1 MEMTKNGKNPKNDVN
16 QGVSEEFHTEM
27 TMVAGNAPKDSGP
40 HTEMTMVPSVES
52 PKENPDMTEKT
63 GQVPENQEVPEK
75 NNTEMTMVAGNLSK
89 DSGPHTEM
97 TMSGP
102 SAAPQDSGP
111 HTEMTMIPSA
121 ESKTQPSA
129 KKTAPTVHDNYMLKD
144 GEVLGKYVIEGRLG
158 KGGMGE
164 IYLAK
169 HETLGVLRAIKVL
182 PKDIAAKNSQFLT
195 RFIREAKTACE
206 IRHSNVVNVMDVE
219 TDDARGLSY
228 IVMEYVDGGTVR
240 NLLKAARRLTEAQAL
255 TIIEAVCEALAAAEE
270 YGIVHRDI
278 KPDNIMLTRR
288 GDVKLADLGIA
299 KSVDEEDVSL
309 TRTNVMMGT
318 PAYLSPEQ
326 ARDAKHVD
334 IRADIYS
341 LGATFYEM
349 LTGQVPYPGSSTY
362 DILSKLFSDPVP
374 DPRALNPDITP
385 GTAKLIMKML
395 EKEADNRYLNM
406 AELLSALGKISPRRP
421 TAESQKLVRD
431 AMEGA
436 LGADAVSSPSS
447 LSTFRESPHFL
458 PKKKKLLG
466 LGIGAAVV
474 ILGIAGFFL
483 FRGTSSEP
491 QTPPAAVK
499 PAARALPS
507 KEAAVQ
513 PFTEGFPFKLTTT
526 PGAKYELFQDGKSL
540 GEGIARDGFCDI
552 RLPEGRY
559 LLKLSMDGYV
569 PAEMTVESPRKEGL
583 ERLLQPVEYEFA
595 LTTTPGTLVE
605 IRKGQ
610 SVWKEYGLVGSS
622 GKVTLSGLV
631 RAVYTLRLSCPDYVE
646 REELLTVPQNK
657 SGNYPLS
664 RVLYDFSLSVTP
676 GTRLKVTAGNK
687 TFFDE
692 KVTSRTQRLRLPG
705 GEYKAV
711 ARLNGY
717 AAKEI
722 LFSLPKEKDG
732 DIAQDKSLFDLQ
744 LSANV
749 SKVRLEL
756 SREDGTM
763 TPVVEYLTG
772 IRSFKSLSGG
782 NYVITASCDGY
793 ENYREVFTLAR
804 DQSKVLTLLK
814 AEKMDGSSGGI
825 TISSVKSN
833 SGELEKYIQK
843 NGAEVKL
850 KNTESAWKPVRF
862 PYTIRGLAPGEYTVL
877 VRVREKGIRG
887 QESEPVSVSAGTV
900 SDCVMTIVTF

>member
-526 PGAKYELFQDGKSL
+526 PGAKYELFQDGKMPRRRNRPGRVSATSPAGRPL
-540 GEGIARDGFCDI
+540 SAETFHGRICSRRNDGRI
-552 RLPEGRY
+552 SPEGR
-559 LLKLSMDGYV
+559 
-569 PAEMTVESPRKEGL
+569 P
-583 ERLLQPVEYEFA
+583 
-595 LTTTPGTLVE
+595 
-605 IRKGQ
+605 
-610 SVWKEYGLVGSS
+610 
-622 GKVTLSGLV
+622 
-631 RAVYTLRLSCPDYVE
+631 
-646 REELLTVPQNK
+646 
-657 SGNYPLS
+657 
-664 RVLYDFSLSVTP
+664 
-676 GTRLKVTAGNK
+676 
-687 TFFDE
+687 
-692 KVTSRTQRLRLPG
+692 
-705 GEYKAV
+705 
-711 ARLNGY
+711 
-717 AAKEI
+717 
-722 LFSLPKEKDG
+722 
-732 DIAQDKSLFDLQ
+732 
-744 LSANV
+744 
-749 SKVRLEL
+749 
-756 SREDGTM
+756 
-763 TPVVEYLTG
+763 
-772 IRSFKSLSGG
+772 
-782 NYVITASCDGY
+782 
-793 ENYREVFTLAR
+793 
-804 DQSKVLTLLK
+804 
-814 AEKMDGSSGGI
+814 
-825 TISSVKSN
+825 
-833 SGELEKYIQK
+833 
-843 NGAEVKL
+843 
-850 KNTESAWKPVRF
+850 
-862 PYTIRGLAPGEYTVL
+862 
-877 VRVREKGIRG
+877 
-887 QESEPVSVSAGTV
+887 
-900 SDCVMTIVTF
+900 

>member
-1 MEMTKNGKNPKNDVN
+1 MTKSGKNPEIDA

-27 TMVAGNAPKDSGP
+27 TMVPGAP
-40 HTEMTMVPSVES
+40 
-52 PKENPDMTEKT
+52 
-63 GQVPENQEVPEK
+63 
-75 NNTEMTMVAGNLSK
+75 
-89 DSGPHTEM
+89 
-97 TMSGP
+97 
-102 SAAPQDSGP
+102 PQDSGP
-111 HTEMTMIPSA
+111 HTEMTITPPSEPSKDSPDTAEKEKQVLENQESPKGSNTEMTMAGPSAPKDSEPHTEMTMTPSA
-121 ESKTQPSA
+121 EPKDSRPSE
-129 KKTAPTVHDNYMLKD
+129 KKTAPTVHDSYMLKD
-144 GEVLGKYVIEGRLG
+144 GEVLGKYIIEGRLG

-169 HETLGVLRAIKVL
+169 HDTLGVLRAIKVL

-240 NLLKAARRLTEAQAL
+240 NLLKAAKRLTEEQAL
-255 TIIEAVCEALAAAEE
+255 VIIEAVCEALAAAEE

-299 KSVDEEDVSL
+299 KSVDEEDVCL

-374 DPRALNPDITP
+374 DPRALNPEITP

-395 EKEADNRYLNM
+395 DKEANNRYQNM

-421 TAESQKLVRD
+421 VTESQKLVRN

-436 LGADAVSSPSS
+436 LGTDAVSSPSS
-447 LSTFRESPHFL
+447 LSTFREAPHFL
-458 PKKKKLLG
+458 RKKRKRLG
-466 LGIGAAVV
+466 LAAGAVAVAV
-474 ILGIAGFFL
+474 LGIAGFFL
-483 FRGTSSEP
+483 FRGSPPRPEDR
-491 QTPPAAVK
+491 PAAVQ
-499 PAARALPS
+499 AAGKTLPP
-507 KEAAVQ
+507 KETAAQ

-526 PGAKYELFQDGKSL
+526 PGAKYELIQDGKTVW
-540 GEGIARDGFCDI
+540 EGIVREGFSNL
-552 RLPEGRY
+552 RLPQGSYR
-559 LLKLSMDGYV
+559 LKLSLDGYLS
-569 PAEMTVESPRKEGL
+569 AEMTVESPQKESL
-583 ERLLQPVEYEFA
+583 ERLLLPVEYNFA

-605 IRKGQ
+605 IKKGQ
-610 SVWKEYGLVGSS
+610 SAWKEYGLVGTS
-622 GKVTLSGLV
+622 GKIVLSGLV
-631 RAVYTLRLSCPDYVE
+631 RAVYTLRLTCPDYVE
-646 REELLTVPQNK
+646 REELLTIPQNK

-664 RVLYDFSLSVTP
+664 RVLYEFDLSVTP
-676 GTRLKVTAGNK
+676 GTSLTVTGGDK
-687 TFFDE
+687 TFFNE
-692 KVTSRTQRLRLPG
+692 KVKDRSLRLRLPG

-711 ARLNGY
+711 ARLSGY
-717 AAKEI
+717 AAREI
-722 LFSLPKEKDG
+722 LFAVPKDKDG
-732 DIAQDKSLFDLQ
+732 DIAQDKNNFDLR

-749 SKVRLEL
+749 NKVRLEL
-756 SREDGTM
+756 SREDGKM
-763 TPVVEYLTG
+763 TPVTEYLTG
-772 IRSFKSLSGG
+772 IRSFKDLPGG
-782 NYVITASCDGY
+782 NYIITASCDGY

-804 DQSKVLTLLK
+804 DQSKVITLLK
-814 AEKMDGSSGGI
+814 AEKMDGSTGGI

-833 SGELEKYIQK
+833 SGELEKYILR

-850 KNTESAWKPVRF
+850 KNTDAAWKPVRF
-862 PYTIRGLAPGEYTVL
+862 PYTMKGLSPGEYTVL
-877 VRVREKGIRG
+877 MRVREKGIRG
-887 QESEPVSVSAGTV
+887 QESEPVNVRAGTV

>member
-1 MEMTKNGKNPKNDVN
+1 MTKNGKNPENKVRQGVSEEFQTEMTMVGGTPSKDPEPHTEMTMMPSTEPSKEGSDITEKRSNVLEN
-16 QGVSEEFHTEM
+16 QKVSEEFHTEM
-27 TMVAGNAPKDSGP
+27 TMIGTSPSKDPEPHTEMTMTGP
-40 HTEMTMVPSVES
+40 SASPDSEPDTEMTMVPS
-52 PKENPDMTEKT
+52 
-63 GQVPENQEVPEK
+63 
-75 NNTEMTMVAGNLSK
+75 
-89 DSGPHTEM
+89 
-97 TMSGP
+97 
-102 SAAPQDSGP
+102 
-111 HTEMTMIPSA
+111 A
-121 ESKTQPSA
+121 ESKNQPSA
-129 KKTAPTVHDNYMLKD
+129 KKTNPTVHDNYMLKD
-144 GEVLGKYVIEGRLG
+144 GEVLGKYIIEGRLG

-219 TDDARGLSY
+219 TDNARGLSY

-240 NLLKAARRLTEAQAL
+240 NLLKAARRLTEEQSL

-309 TRTNVMMGT
+309 TCTNVMMGT

-374 DPRALNPDITP
+374 DPRALNPEITP

-395 EKEADNRYLNM
+395 EKEAGNRYQNM
-406 AELLSALGKISPRRP
+406 AELIAALGKISPRRP
-421 TAESQKLVRD
+421 VTESQKLVRE
-431 AMEGA
+431 AMSGA

-447 LSTFRESPHFL
+447 ISTFRESPRFL
-458 PKKKKLLG
+458 RKKRMLLW
-466 LGIGAAVV
+466 GATGAVVV
-474 ILGIAGFFL
+474 ILGIASFFL

-491 QTPPAAVK
+491 QARPAVVK
-499 PAARALPS
+499 SPGKTLLS
-507 KEAAVQ
+507 KETTVKQ
-513 PFTEGFPFKLTTT
+513 FTEGLPFKLTTT
-526 PGAKYELFQDGKSL
+526 PGAKYELIQDGKTV
-540 GEGIARDGFCDI
+540 GEGFAQDGVCNI
-552 RLPEGRY
+552 LLPEGRY
-559 LLKLSMDGYV
+559 LLKLTLDGYV
-569 PAEMTVESPRKEGL
+569 PAEAMVESPRKEVF
-583 ERLLQPVEYEFA
+583 ERLLLPVEYEFA

-610 SVWKEYGLVGSS
+610 SAWKEYGLVGSS
-622 GKVTLSGLV
+622 GKLTLSGLV
-631 RAVYTLRLSCPDYVE
+631 QAVYKLRLSCPDHVE
-646 REELLTVPQNK
+646 REELMTIPQNK

-664 RVLYDFSLSVTP
+664 RALYDFSLSVTP
-676 GTRLKVTAGNK
+676 GASLKVTGGKK

-692 KVTSRTQRLRLPG
+692 KVKDRTQRLRLPG
-705 GEYKAV
+705 GEYKVSAK
-711 ARLNGY
+711 LNGY
-717 AAKEI
+717 ASREI
-722 LFSLPKEKDG
+722 TFMVPKEKDG
-732 DIAQDKSLFDLQ
+732 DITQDKSLFDLQ

-756 SREDGTM
+756 SREDGSM
-763 TPVVEYLTG
+763 TPVAEYLTG
-772 IRSFKSLSGG
+772 IRSFKGLSGG

-793 ENYREVFTLAR
+793 EDYREVFTLAR

-814 AEKMDGSSGGI
+814 AEKMDGSTGGI

-833 SGELEKYIQK
+833 SGELEKYIRR
-843 NGAEVKL
+843 NGAEIKL
-850 KNTESAWKPVRF
+850 KNTDTDWKTVRF
-862 PYTIRGLAPGEYTVL
+862 PYTMKGLPPGEYTVL
-877 VRVREKGIRG
+877 VRVREKNIRG
-887 QESEPVSVSAGTV
+887 QESEPVNVKSGAV